1 MITAM
6 PDPNALTASPSSPV
20 ASLAATPSPAAWPYP
35 GARWWKF
42 DFHAHTP
49 ASLDTRAWQQAIGTD
64 QDVTPE
70 RWLSQFMA
78 AGIDC
83 VAITDHNTG
92 AWIDRLKQA
101 YQRMEQVDAPGF
113 RPLVLFPG
121 VEISVQ
127 GGFHLL
133 ALFDPS
139 RSSADVE
146 RLLGAAGYV
155 GTPGDSDGVT
165 SKGLLDTIVSVHD
178 AGAIPIPA
186 HADRRGSSGKALF
199 AVREGSQV
207 SLVDANT
214 LKQLFE
220 AGNLL
225 AVEWENL
232 DHSFPACIR
241 EQAANLTKV
250 LGSESHS
257 FQGAR
262 TPGSRFTWVKMASP
276 TIKGLRLALLDGN
289 GGAMERWGGDE
300 AHGRARLGPPSVPP
314 ALVLREVR
322 LSDARCM
329 GQGTAATLRLNPW
342 FNAIIGGRGSGKST
356 WVHALRLVLQ
366 RTGELERLG
375 PNSEAWRQFDSFNQ
389 VSGARGQS
397 AGGLRLDT
405 LIELELERDGVHHR
419 LRWQQPDLVQG
430 GVEEQIPGG
439 EWQPSASQAI
449 TAERFP
455 IQIFS
460 QGQIAALADQGRS
473 TLLELIDQGA
483 RLAPQSRRIE
493 ELRRTYLSQRARLRE
508 LEGRLAERAERE
520 RELSELRRKLAEL
533 AELDPGTVL
542 ADQQRAVRQRREL
555 DRARQHLE
563 HLPVGLEQ
571 VAAELPLDD
580 WSAELF
586 DPERD
591 ADALAW
597 RQEIDALLL
606 AANTQLQQLAAALGR
621 YGREQSQH
629 PGFIAW
635 RTRADAV
642 ERAAQQLQAELADRG
657 LADPGLMGHWLQERH
672 RLEALLQELD
682 GEAQE
687 HQALDEANQRQWLT
701 LLDAHQQRSTSRQD
715 FLDGVLQTNDYV
727 RMEVR
732 AFGHDPE
739 LFKTELRQ
747 LLDLDGNGFESD
759 LNVLVDVISAGH
771 DRLEA
776 MAAVKT
782 NLLNEQAVPSS
793 GGKFRKN
800 LDRKLEQPGFAD
812 AIRCWVPADDLQI
825 TYSHRG
831 NGRDWTP
838 IQQGSQGQRASA
850 LLAFLLSFGDGPLVL
865 DQPEDDLDN
874 KLISELVV
882 AQIRANKMR
891 RQLLIVT
898 HNPNVVVNGDAELV
912 TVMDYGSGQCYVR
925 GYGALQENDIQEE
938 VCAVMEGGREALAR
952 RWARLGRE
960 L

>member
-49 ASLDTRAWQQAIGTD
+49 ASLDTRPWQQAIGTD
-64 QDVTPE
+64 QEVTPE
-70 RWLSQFMA
+70 SWLGQFMA

-92 AWIDRLKQA
+92 VWIDPLKAA
-101 YQRMEQVDAPGF
+101 YQRMEQEAGPGF

-121 VEISVQ
+121 VELSVQ
-127 GGFHLL
+127 GGCHLL
-133 ALFDPS
+133 ALFDPNRTGS
-139 RSSADVE
+139 DVTS
-146 RLLGAAGYV
+146 LLGAVRYSA
-155 GTPGDSDGVT
+155 TRGDSDGVT
-165 SKGLLDTIVSVHD
+165 GTGLLDTIAAVHE

-186 HADRRGSSGKALF
+186 HADRSSTSGKALF
-199 AVREGSQV
+199 AVREGTQSSV
-207 SLVDANT
+207 VDATT
-214 LKQLFE
+214 LKQLLE
-220 AGNLL
+220 TGDLH

-232 DHSFPACIR
+232 DHPFPACIR
-241 EQAANLTKV
+241 EQEANLTKV
-250 LGSESHS
+250 LGSDSHS

-276 TIKGLRLALLDGN
+276 TIEGLRLALLDGN
-289 GGAMERWGGDE
+289 GGAVERWGGDE
-300 AHGRARLGPPSVPP
+300 DHGRARLGPPSVPP
-314 ALVLREVR
+314 ALLLRALRVGG
-322 LSDARCM
+322 ARRM
-329 GQGTAATLRLNPW
+329 GQPTAAALQLNPW

-366 RTGELERLG
+366 RAGELERLG
-375 PNSEAWRQFDSFNQ
+375 PNSEASRQFASFSQ
-389 VSGARGQS
+389 VSGAPGQS
-397 AGGLRLDT
+397 AGGLRTET
-405 LIELELERDGVHHR
+405 LIELELERDGVPHR
-419 LRWQQPDLVQG
+419 LLWQRNDAQG
-430 GVEEQIPGG
+430 RVEEQIPGG

-460 QGQIAALADQGRS
+460 QGQIAALADQGSS

-483 RLAPQSRRIE
+483 GLAPQSRRID

-555 DRARQHLE
+555 DRAQQHLE
-563 HLPVGLEQ
+563 HLPLGLEQ
-571 VAAELPLDD
+571 LATQLPLDD

-606 AANTQLQQLAAALGR
+606 TAGEQLQQLATSLGR
-621 YGREQSQH
+621 HSREQSQH
-629 PGFIAW
+629 PGFVAW
-635 RTRADAV
+635 RTRAVAV
-642 ERAAQQLQAELADRG
+642 ERAAQQLQAELAERG
-657 LADPGLMGHWLQERH
+657 LADPGVMGHWLQERH

-682 GEAQE
+682 GVALE
-687 HQALDEANQRQWLT
+687 HQALEQANQRQWQT
-701 LLDAHQQRSTSRQD
+701 LLEAHQQRSTSRQA
-715 FLDGVLQTNDYV
+715 FLNGVLQTNTYV

-739 LFKTELRQ
+739 LFRAELRQ
-747 LLDLDGNGFESD
+747 LLDLDGNGFEND
-759 LNVLVDVISAGH
+759 LNALVDVMVAGD
-771 DRLEA
+771 DRLVA
-776 MAAVKT
+776 MAAVKST
-782 NLLNEQAVPSS
+782 LLNEQVVPSS
-793 GGKFRKN
+793 SGKFRKN

-850 LLAFLLSFGDGPLVL
+850 LLAFLLSFGEGPLVL

-891 RQLLIVT
+891 RQLLIIT

-925 GYGALQENDIQEE
+925 GYGGLQENVIQEE
-938 VCAVMEGGREALAR
+938 VCAVMEGGRDALAR

-960 L
+960 A

>member
-1 MITAM
+1 ML
-6 PDPNALTASPSSPV
+6 DPQIFHGADTYPV
-20 ASLAATPSPAAWPYP
+20 AQRSATPSPAAWPYP

-49 ASLDTRAWQQAIGTD
+49 ASLDTRPWQQAIGTD
-64 QDVTPE
+64 QEVTPE
-70 RWLSQFMA
+70 RWLGQFMV

-83 VAITDHNTG
+83 VAITDHNSG
-92 AWIDRLKQA
+92 DWIDPLKTA
-101 YQRMEQVDAPGF
+101 YQRMEQEAGPGF

-121 VEISVQ
+121 VELSVQ
-127 GGFHLL
+127 GGCHLL
-133 ALFDPS
+133 ALFDPKRTGS
-139 RSSADVE
+139 DVTS
-146 RLLGAAGYV
+146 LLGAVRYSA
-155 GTPGDSDGVT
+155 TRGDSDGVT
-165 SKGLLDTIVSVHD
+165 GTGLLDTIAAVHE

-186 HADRRGSSGKALF
+186 HADRSGPTGKGLF
-199 AVREGSQV
+199 AVREGTQS
-207 SLVDANT
+207 SLVDATT
-214 LKQLFE
+214 LKQLLE
-220 AGNLL
+220 TGDLH

-232 DHSFPACIR
+232 DHPFPACIR
-241 EQAANLTKV
+241 EQEANLTKV
-250 LGSESHS
+250 LGSDSHS

-276 TIKGLRLALLDGN
+276 TIEGLRLALLDGN
-289 GGAMERWGGDE
+289 GGAVERWGGDE
-300 AHGRARLGPPSVPP
+300 DHGRARLGPPSVPP
-314 ALVLREVR
+314 ALLLRALRVGG
-322 LSDARCM
+322 ARRM
-329 GQGTAATLRLNPW
+329 GQPTAAALQLNPW

-366 RTGELERLG
+366 RAGELERLG
-375 PNSEAWRQFDSFNQ
+375 PNSEASRQFASFNQ
-389 VSGARGQS
+389 VSGAPGQS
-397 AGGLRLDT
+397 AGGLRPDT
-405 LIELELERDGVHHR
+405 LIELEVERDGVPHR
-419 LRWQQPDLVQG
+419 LRWQPDLAQG
-430 GVEEQIPGG
+430 HVEEQIAGD

-520 RELSELRRKLAEL
+520 RELSELRRKLVEL

-542 ADQQRAVRQRREL
+542 ADQQRAIRQRREL

-563 HLPVGLEQ
+563 NLPVGLEQ
-571 VAAELPLDD
+571 VASQLPLDD

-606 AANTQLQQLAAALGR
+606 AASTQLQQLAAAVGR

-629 PGFIAW
+629 PGFLAW
-635 RTRADAV
+635 RTRAEAV
-642 ERAAQQLQAELADRG
+642 ERTAQQLQAELAERG
-657 LADPGLMGHWLQERH
+657 LADPGVMGHWLQERH
-672 RLEALLQELD
+672 RLEALLQDLD
-682 GEAQE
+682 GVALE
-687 HQALDEANQRQWLT
+687 HQALEQANQRQWLM
-701 LLDAHQQRSTSRQD
+701 LLDAHQQRSTSRQA

-739 LFKTELRQ
+739 LFRAELRQ
-747 LLDLDGNGFESD
+747 LLDLDGNGFEND
-759 LNVLVDVISAGH
+759 LNALVDVMVAGD
-771 DRLEA
+771 DRLVA
-776 MAAVKT
+776 MAAVKST
-782 NLLNEQAVPSS
+782 LLNEQVVPSS
-793 GGKFRKN
+793 SGKFRKN
-800 LDRKLEQPGFAD
+800 LDRKLEQPGFVD

-825 TYSHRG
+825 TYSHGG

-850 LLAFLLSFGDGPLVL
+850 LLAFLLSFGEGPLVL

-925 GYGALQENDIQEE
+925 GYGGLQENVIQEE
-938 VCAVMEGGREALAR
+938 VCAVMEGGRDALAR

-960 L
+960 A

>member
-1 MITAM
+1 MLEPQAH
-6 PDPNALTASPSSPV
+6 PLTEANPV
-20 ASLAATPSPAAWPYP
+20 AQRPVTPSPALWPYP
-35 GARWWKF
+35 GARWWTF

-49 ASLDTRAWQQAIGTD
+49 ASTDTPHWQQAIGTD
-64 QDVTPE
+64 QEVTAE
-70 RWLSQFMA
+70 RWLAQFMA

-92 AWIDRLKQA
+92 AWIDPLKAA
-101 YQRMEQVDAPGF
+101 YQRMEQQTAPGF

-121 VEISVQ
+121 VELSVQ

-133 ALFDPS
+133 ALFDP
-139 RSSADVE
+139 RCNGTDVE
-146 RLLGAAGYV
+146 RLIGKVDYR

-165 SKGLLDTIVSVHD
+165 STGPTETIKAIVE
-178 AGAIPIPA
+178 AGALPIPA
-186 HADRRGSSGKALF
+186 HADRSGPTGKALF
-199 AVREGSQV
+199 AVREGSQA
-207 SLVDANT
+207 SRLDATT
-214 LKQLFE
+214 LKQLLE
-220 AGNLL
+220 TGHLL
-225 AVEWENL
+225 AVELENL
-232 DHSFPACIR
+232 VHPFPACIR
-241 EQAANLTKV
+241 EQAAQLTKV
-250 LGSESHS
+250 LGSDSHS
-257 FQGAR
+257 FQGPR

-276 TIKGLRLALLDGN
+276 TIEGLRLALLDGN
-289 GGAMERWGGDE
+289 GGAVERWGGDE

-314 ALVLREVR
+314 ALLLRALRVGG
-322 LSDARCM
+322 ARRM
-329 GQGTAATLRLNPW
+329 GQPTAEGLQLNPW
-342 FNAIIGGRGSGKST
+342 FNAVIGGRGSGKST
-356 WVHALRLVLQ
+356 WLHALRLVLQ
-366 RTGELERLG
+366 RASELEGLETTT
-375 PNSEAWRQFDSFNQ
+375 EASRQFDSFRQ

-397 AGGLRLDT
+397 AGGLRTDT
-405 LIELELERDGVHHR
+405 VIELELERDGVPHR
-419 LRWQQPDLVQG
+419 LRWQPDLPQG
-430 GVEEQIPGG
+430 RVEERIPGG
-439 EWQPSASQAI
+439 DWQPSASQAI

-455 IQIFS
+455 IQLFS

-483 RLAPQSRRIE
+483 GLAPQSRRID

-508 LEGRLAERAERE
+508 LEGLLAERAERE

-563 HLPVGLEQ
+563 HLPLGLEQ
-571 VAAELPLDD
+571 VVTQLPLDD

-606 AANTQLQQLAAALGR
+606 AAGAQLQQLAASLGR
-621 YGREQSQH
+621 HGREQSQH
-629 PGFIAW
+629 PGFLAW
-635 RTRADAV
+635 RTRAEAV
-642 ERAAQQLQAELADRG
+642 ERAAQQLQAELAERG
-657 LADPGLMGHWLQERH
+657 LADPGLMGHWLQQRH

-682 GEAQE
+682 GVALE
-687 HQALDEANQRQWLT
+687 HQALEQANQRQWQT
-701 LLDAHQQRSTSRQD
+701 LLEAHQQRSASRQA
-715 FLDGVLQTNDYV
+715 FLDGVLQANTYV
-727 RMEVR
+727 RMEVC
-732 AFGHDPE
+732 AFGHDKE
-739 LFKTELRQ
+739 LFRAELRQ
-747 LLDLDGNGFESD
+747 LLVLDGNGFEND
-759 LNVLVDVISAGH
+759 LNALVDGMVAGD
-771 DRLEA
+771 DRLVA
-776 MAAVKT
+776 MAAVKST
-782 NLLNEQAVPSS
+782 LLNEQGVPSS

-812 AIRCWVPADDLQI
+812 DIRCWVPADDLQI

-891 RQLLIVT
+891 RQLLIIT

-912 TVMDYGSGQCYVR
+912 TVMDYGSGQCFVR
-925 GYGALQENDIQEE
+925 DFGALQNSEIQEE
-938 VCAVMEGGREALAR
+938 VCAVMEGGRDALAR

-960 L
+960 V

>member
-6 PDPNALTASPSSPV
+6 PDPNALNASPSSPV

-35 GARWWKF
+35 GARWWSF

-49 ASLDTRAWQQAIGTD
+49 ASSDTPHWHQAIGTD
-64 QDVTPE
+64 QQVTPD

-139 RSSADVE
+139 RTGADVE
-146 RLLGAAGYV
+146 RLLGAVGYV

-250 LGSESHS
+250 LGSDSHS

-289 GGAMERWGGDE
+289 VGAVERWGGDE

-314 ALVLREVR
+314 ALVLREVL

-375 PNSEAWRQFDSFNQ
+375 PNSEAWRQFDCFNQ

-397 AGGLRLDT
+397 AGGLRPDT
-405 LIELELERDGVHHR
+405 LIELELERDGVTHR
-419 LRWQQPDLVQG
+419 LRWQPDHAQG

-642 ERAAQQLQAELADRG
+642 ERAAQQLQAELAERG

-682 GEAQE
+682 GVAQE
-687 HQALDEANQRQWLT
+687 QQALEDANQKQWLT

-759 LNVLVDVISAGH
+759 LNVLVDVMAAGD

-782 NLLNEQAVPSS
+782 SLLNEQAVPSS

-800 LDRKLEQPGFAD
+800 LNRKLEQPSFAD

-960 L
+960 V

>member
-1 MITAM
+1 M
-6 PDPNALTASPSSPV
+6 
-20 ASLAATPSPAAWPYP
+20 
-35 GARWWKF
+35 
-42 DFHAHTP
+42 
-49 ASLDTRAWQQAIGTD
+49 QA
-64 QDVTPE
+64 P
-70 RWLSQFMA
+70 
-78 AGIDC
+78 
-83 VAITDHNTG
+83 
-92 AWIDRLKQA
+92 
-101 YQRMEQVDAPGF
+101 
-113 RPLVLFPG
+113 
-121 VEISVQ
+121 
-127 GGFHLL
+127 
-133 ALFDPS
+133 
-139 RSSADVE
+139 
-146 RLLGAAGYV
+146 
-155 GTPGDSDGVT
+155 
-165 SKGLLDTIVSVHD
+165 
-178 AGAIPIPA
+178 
-186 HADRRGSSGKALF
+186 
-199 AVREGSQV
+199 
-207 SLVDANT
+207 T
-214 LKQLFE
+214 L
-220 AGNLL
+220 
-225 AVEWENL
+225 
-232 DHSFPACIR
+232 
-241 EQAANLTKV
+241 
-250 LGSESHS
+250 
-257 FQGAR
+257 
-262 TPGSRFTWVKMASP
+262 
-276 TIKGLRLALLDGN
+276 KGLRLALLDG
-289 GGAMERWGGDE
+289 APHSVQRWDDPSLATQQGVSDPSRAPSLWLTKLSIENARAIGL
-300 AHGRARLGPPSVPP
+300 GRP
-314 ALVLREVR
+314 AEL
-322 LSDARCM
+322 
-329 GQGTAATLRLNPW
+329 QFNPW

-366 RTGELERLG
+366 RAGELERLG
-375 PNSEAWRQFDSFNQ
+375 PNSEASRQFASFNQ
-389 VSGARGQS
+389 VSGAPGQS
-397 AGGLRLDT
+397 VGGLRPAT
-405 LIELELERDGVHHR
+405 LIELEVERDGVPHR
-419 LRWQQPDLVQG
+419 LRWQPDLAQG
-430 GVEEQIPGG
+430 HVEEQIAGD

-520 RELSELRRKLAEL
+520 RELSELRRKLVEL

-542 ADQQRAVRQRREL
+542 ADQQRAIRQRREL

-563 HLPVGLEQ
+563 NLPVGLEQ
-571 VAAELPLDD
+571 LASQLPLDD

-591 ADALAW
+591 ANALAW

-606 AANTQLQQLAAALGR
+606 AARTQLQQLAAAVGR

-629 PGFIAW
+629 PGFVAW
-635 RTRADAV
+635 RSRADAV
-642 ERAAQQLQAELADRG
+642 ERAAQQLQAELAERG

-672 RLEALLQELD
+672 RLEALLQDLD
-682 GEAQE
+682 GVALE
-687 HQALDEANQRQWLT
+687 HQALEQANQRQWQT
-701 LLDAHQQRSTSRQD
+701 LLEAHQQRSTSRQA
-715 FLDGVLQTNDYV
+715 FLNRVLQTNAYV

-732 AFGHDPE
+732 VFGHDSE
-739 LFKTELRQ
+739 LFTAELRQ
-747 LLDLDGNGFESD
+747 LLDLDNGFEND
-759 LNVLVDVISAGH
+759 LKALVDVMVAGD
-771 DRLEA
+771 DRLVA
-776 MAAVKT
+776 MAAVKST
-782 NLLNEQAVPSS
+782 LLNEQAVPSS

-800 LDRKLEQPGFAD
+800 LNRKLEQPSFAD

-912 TVMDYGSGQCYVR
+912 TVMDYGNGQCYVR
-925 GYGALQENDIQEE
+925 GYGALQENEIQEQ

-960 L
+960 V

>member
-49 ASLDTRAWQQAIGTD
+49 ASLDTRPWQQAIGTD
-64 QDVTPE
+64 QEVTPE

-146 RLLGAAGYV
+146 RLLGAVGYV

-250 LGSESHS
+250 LGSDSHS

-289 GGAMERWGGDE
+289 GGAVERWGGDE

-366 RTGELERLG
+366 RAGELERLG

-397 AGGLRLDT
+397 AGGLRPDT

-419 LRWQQPDLVQG
+419 LRWQQPDLAQG
-430 GVEEQIPGG
+430 GVEEQNPGG

-580 WSAELF
+580 WSTELF

-606 AANTQLQQLAAALGR
+606 AANTQLQQLAAELGR

-682 GEAQE
+682 GVAQE
-687 HQALDEANQRQWLT
+687 HQALDEANQRQWQT
-701 LLDAHQQRSTSRQD
+701 LLEAHQQRSTSRQA

-747 LLDLDGNGFESD
+747 LLDLDGNGFESE
-759 LNVLVDVISAGH
+759 LNVLVNVLIAGD

-776 MAAVKT
+776 IAAVKST
-782 NLLNEQAVPSS
+782 LLNEQAVASS

-800 LDRKLEQPGFAD
+800 LNRKLEQPSFAD
-812 AIRCWVPADDLQI
+812 DIRCWVPADDLQI

-912 TVMDYGSGQCYVR
+912 TVMDYGNGQCYVR
-925 GYGALQENDIQEE
+925 GYGALQEHEIQEQ

-960 L
+960 V

>member
-64 QDVTPE
+64 QEVTPE

-133 ALFDPS
+133 ALS
-139 RSSADVE
+139 
-146 RLLGAAGYV
+146 
-155 GTPGDSDGVT
+155 
-165 SKGLLDTIVSVHD
+165 
-178 AGAIPIPA
+178 
-186 HADRRGSSGKALF
+186 DRRGSSGKALF

-250 LGSESHS
+250 LGSDSHS

-289 GGAMERWGGDE
+289 GGAVERWGGDE
-300 AHGRARLGPPSVPP
+300 AHSRARLGPPSVPP

-397 AGGLRLDT
+397 AGGLRPDT

-419 LRWQQPDLVQG
+419 LRWQQPDLAQG

-606 AANTQLQQLAAALGR
+606 AASTQLQQLSAALGR
-621 YGREQSQH
+621 HGREQSQH

-635 RTRADAV
+635 RTRAEAV
-642 ERAAQQLQAELADRG
+642 ERAAQQLQAELAERG

-682 GEAQE
+682 GVAQE
-687 HQALDEANQRQWLT
+687 HQALDEANQRQWQT
-701 LLDAHQQRSTSRQD
+701 LLEAHQQRSRSRQA

-747 LLDLDGNGFESD
+747 LLDLDGNGFEND

-782 NLLNEQAVPSS
+782 SLLNEQAVPSS

-800 LDRKLEQPGFAD
+800 LNRKLEQPSFAD
-812 AIRCWVPADDLQI
+812 AICCWVPADDLQI

-912 TVMDYGSGQCYVR
+912 TVMDYGNGQCYVR
-925 GYGALQENDIQEE
+925 GYGALQEHEIQEE

>member
-1 MITAM
+1 MLDSQTPISADTF
-6 PDPNALTASPSSPV
+6 PV
-20 ASLAATPSPAAWPYP
+20 AQRSASPSPAAWPYP
-35 GARWWKF
+35 GARWWTF

-49 ASLDTRAWQQAIGTD
+49 ASFDTHHWQQAIGTD
-64 QDVTPE
+64 GAVTPE
-70 RWLSQFMA
+70 RWLGQFMA

-92 AWIDRLKQA
+92 AWIDPLKTA
-101 YQRMEQVDAPGF
+101 YQRMEQEAGPGF

-121 VEISVQ
+121 VELSVQ

-139 RSSADVE
+139 RAGADVDS
-146 RLLGAAGYV
+146 LLGAVGYAGTR
-155 GTPGDSDGVT
+155 GSSDGVT
-165 SKGLLDTIVSVHD
+165 GKGLFDTIVAVRE

-186 HADRRGSSGKALF
+186 HADRPGPTGKALF
-199 AVREGSQV
+199 AVQEGRQASV
-207 SLVDANT
+207 VDATT
-214 LKQLFE
+214 LKQLLKL
-220 AGNLL
+220 GDLL

-232 DHSFPACIR
+232 DRPYPACIR
-241 EQAANLTKV
+241 DQAANLTKV
-250 LGSESHS
+250 IGSDSHS

-262 TPGSRFTWVKMASP
+262 SPGSRYTWVKMASP
-276 TIKGLRLALLDGN
+276 TIEGLRLALLDGN
-289 GGAMERWGGDE
+289 EGAVERWGGDE
-300 AHGRARLGPPSVPP
+300 AQGRARLGPPSQPP

-329 GQGTAATLRLNPW
+329 GQGTAATLRFNPW
-342 FNAIIGGRGSGKST
+342 FNAVIGGRGSGKST

-366 RTGELERLG
+366 RAGELERLG
-375 PNSEAWRQFDSFNQ
+375 PNSEASRQFDSFNQ
-389 VSGARGQS
+389 VSSARGQS
-397 AGGLRLDT
+397 AGGLRPDT

-419 LRWQQPDLVQG
+419 LRWQQPDLAQG
-430 GVEEQIPGG
+430 RVEEQIPGG
-439 EWQPSASQAI
+439 EWQLSASQAI

-460 QGQIAALADQGRS
+460 QGQIAALADQGRY
-473 TLLELIDQGA
+473 TLLQLIDQGA
-483 RLAPQSRRIE
+483 GLASQSRRIE
-493 ELRRTYLSQRARLRE
+493 ELRRTYLSQRSRLRE

-520 RELSELRRKLAEL
+520 RELSELRRKLNDL

-563 HLPVGLEQ
+563 NLPAALEQ
-571 VAAELPLDD
+571 LASQLPLDD
-580 WSAELF
+580 WAAELF
-586 DPERD
+586 DPDRDRD
-591 ADALAW
+591 AMAW
-597 RQEIDALLL
+597 RQEIDAALV
-606 AANTQLQQLAAALGR
+606 AAQAQLQHLAAAIGR
-621 YGREQSQH
+621 QGREQSQH
-629 PGFIAW
+629 PGFVAW
-635 RTRADAV
+635 RTRAEAV
-642 ERAAQQLQAELADRG
+642 ERAAQQLQAELAERG
-657 LADPGLMGHWLQERH
+657 LADPGLMGRWLQERH

-682 GEAQE
+682 GVAQE
-687 HQALDEANQRQWLT
+687 HQALDEANQRQWQM
-701 LLDAHQQRSTSRQD
+701 LLEAHQQRSGSRQA

-739 LFKTELRQ
+739 LFRTELRQ
-747 LLDLDGNGFESD
+747 LLDLDRNGFESD
-759 LNVLVDVISAGH
+759 LNALVDVMTAG
-771 DRLEA
+771 DERLEA
-776 MAAVKT
+776 MATVKST
-782 NLLNEQAVPSS
+782 LLNEQAVPSS

-800 LDRKLEQPGFAD
+800 LDRKLEKPGFAD

-925 GYGALQENDIQEE
+925 CCGALQENEIQEE

-960 L
+960 V

>member
-1 MITAM
+1 M
-6 PDPNALTASPSSPV
+6 
-20 ASLAATPSPAAWPYP
+20 
-35 GARWWKF
+35 
-42 DFHAHTP
+42 
-49 ASLDTRAWQQAIGTD
+49 QA
-64 QDVTPE
+64 P
-70 RWLSQFMA
+70 
-78 AGIDC
+78 
-83 VAITDHNTG
+83 
-92 AWIDRLKQA
+92 
-101 YQRMEQVDAPGF
+101 
-113 RPLVLFPG
+113 
-121 VEISVQ
+121 
-127 GGFHLL
+127 
-133 ALFDPS
+133 
-139 RSSADVE
+139 
-146 RLLGAAGYV
+146 
-155 GTPGDSDGVT
+155 
-165 SKGLLDTIVSVHD
+165 
-178 AGAIPIPA
+178 
-186 HADRRGSSGKALF
+186 
-199 AVREGSQV
+199 
-207 SLVDANT
+207 T
-214 LKQLFE
+214 L
-220 AGNLL
+220 
-225 AVEWENL
+225 
-232 DHSFPACIR
+232 
-241 EQAANLTKV
+241 
-250 LGSESHS
+250 
-257 FQGAR
+257 
-262 TPGSRFTWVKMASP
+262 
-276 TIKGLRLALLDGN
+276 KGLRLALLDGAPHSVQRRDDPSLATHQ
-289 GGAMERWGGDE
+289 GVSDPSRAPSLWLTKLSIESARAIGL
-300 AHGRARLGPPSVPP
+300 GRP
-314 ALVLREVR
+314 AEL
-322 LSDARCM
+322 
-329 GQGTAATLRLNPW
+329 QFNPW
-342 FNAIIGGRGSGKST
+342 FNAVIGGRGSGKST

-366 RTGELERLG
+366 RAGELERLG
-375 PNSEAWRQFDSFNQ
+375 PNSEASRQFESFRQ
-389 VSGARGQS
+389 LPGAGAQS
-397 AGGLRLDT
+397 TGGLRPET
-405 LIELELERDGVHHR
+405 LIDLELERDGVPHL
-419 LRWQQPDLVQG
+419 LRWQPNHAQG
-430 GVEEQIPGG
+430 HVEEQIAGV

-571 VAAELPLDD
+571 VASELPLDD

-606 AANTQLQQLAAALGR
+606 AASTQLQQLAAALGR
-621 YGREQSQH
+621 HGREQSQH
-629 PGFIAW
+629 PGFVAW
-635 RTRADAV
+635 RTRAEVV
-642 ERAAQQLQAELADRG
+642 ERAAQQLQAELAERG

-682 GEAQE
+682 GVAQE

-701 LLDAHQQRSTSRQD
+701 LLEAHQQRSTSRQT

-747 LLDLDGNGFESD
+747 LLDLDGNGFEND
-759 LNVLVDVISAGH
+759 LNALVDVMAAGD

-782 NLLNEQAVPSS
+782 SLLNEQAVPSS

-800 LDRKLEQPGFAD
+800 LNRKLEQPSFAD

-891 RQLLIVT
+891 RQLLIIT

-912 TVMDYGSGQCYVR
+912 TVMDYGTGQCFVR

-960 L
+960 V

>member
-1 MITAM
+1 
-6 PDPNALTASPSSPV
+6 V
-20 ASLAATPSPAAWPYP
+20 
-35 GARWWKF
+35 
-42 DFHAHTP
+42 
-49 ASLDTRAWQQAIGTD
+49 
-64 QDVTPE
+64 E
-70 RWLSQFMA
+70 ELS
-78 AGIDC
+78 
-83 VAITDHNTG
+83 
-92 AWIDRLKQA
+92 
-101 YQRMEQVDAPGF
+101 
-113 RPLVLFPG
+113 
-121 VEISVQ
+121 
-127 GGFHLL
+127 
-133 ALFDPS
+133 
-139 RSSADVE
+139 
-146 RLLGAAGYV
+146 
-155 GTPGDSDGVT
+155 
-165 SKGLLDTIVSVHD
+165 
-178 AGAIPIPA
+178 
-186 HADRRGSSGKALF
+186 SSG
-199 AVREGSQV
+199 QW
-207 SLVDANT
+207 
-214 LKQLFE
+214 Q
-220 AGNLL
+220 
-225 AVEWENL
+225 
-232 DHSFPACIR
+232 HS
-241 EQAANLTKV
+241 T
-250 LGSESHS
+250 
-257 FQGAR
+257 
-262 TPGSRFTWVKMASP
+262 
-276 TIKGLRLALLDGN
+276 
-289 GGAMERWGGDE
+289 
-300 AHGRARLGPPSVPP
+300 
-314 ALVLREVR
+314 
-322 LSDARCM
+322 
-329 GQGTAATLRLNPW
+329 
-342 FNAIIGGRGSGKST
+342 
-356 WVHALRLVLQ
+356 
-366 RTGELERLG
+366 
-375 PNSEAWRQFDSFNQ
+375 
-389 VSGARGQS
+389 
-397 AGGLRLDT
+397 
-405 LIELELERDGVHHR
+405 
-419 LRWQQPDLVQG
+419 
-430 GVEEQIPGG
+430 
-439 EWQPSASQAI
+439 SQAI

-455 IQIFS
+455 IQLFS

-520 RELSELRRKLAEL
+520 RELSEWRRKLAEL

-542 ADQQRAVRQRREL
+542 ADQQRAVRQCREL

-571 VAAELPLDD
+571 VASELPLDD

-597 RQEIDALLL
+597 RQETDALLL
-606 AANTQLQQLAAALGR
+606 AARTQLQQLAAALGR
-621 YGREQSQH
+621 QGREQSQH
-629 PGFIAW
+629 PGFVAW
-635 RTRADAV
+635 RTRAEAV
-642 ERAAQQLQAELADRG
+642 ERAAQQLQAELAERG

-672 RLEALLQELD
+672 RLEALLLELD
-682 GEAQE
+682 GVAQE
-687 HQALDEANQRQWLT
+687 QQALEDANQKQWQM
-701 LLDAHQQRSTSRQD
+701 LLEAHQQRSGSRQA

-739 LFKTELRQ
+739 LFRTELRQ
-747 LLDLDGNGFESD
+747 LLDLDRNGFESD
-759 LNVLVDVISAGH
+759 LNALVDVMTAG
-771 DRLEA
+771 DERLEA
-776 MAAVKT
+776 MATVKST
-782 NLLNEQAVPSS
+782 LLNEQAVPSS

-925 GYGALQENDIQEE
+925 CCGALQENEIQEE

-960 L
+960 V

>member
-1 MITAM
+1 M
-6 PDPNALTASPSSPV
+6 
-20 ASLAATPSPAAWPYP
+20 
-35 GARWWKF
+35 
-42 DFHAHTP
+42 
-49 ASLDTRAWQQAIGTD
+49 
-64 QDVTPE
+64 
-70 RWLSQFMA
+70 
-78 AGIDC
+78 
-83 VAITDHNTG
+83 
-92 AWIDRLKQA
+92 
-101 YQRMEQVDAPGF
+101 
-113 RPLVLFPG
+113 
-121 VEISVQ
+121 
-127 GGFHLL
+127 
-133 ALFDPS
+133 
-139 RSSADVE
+139 
-146 RLLGAAGYV
+146 
-155 GTPGDSDGVT
+155 
-165 SKGLLDTIVSVHD
+165 
-178 AGAIPIPA
+178 
-186 HADRRGSSGKALF
+186 
-199 AVREGSQV
+199 
-207 SLVDANT
+207 
-214 LKQLFE
+214 
-220 AGNLL
+220 
-225 AVEWENL
+225 
-232 DHSFPACIR
+232 
-241 EQAANLTKV
+241 
-250 LGSESHS
+250 
-257 FQGAR
+257 
-262 TPGSRFTWVKMASP
+262 
-276 TIKGLRLALLDGN
+276 
-289 GGAMERWGGDE
+289 
-300 AHGRARLGPPSVPP
+300 
-314 ALVLREVR
+314 
-322 LSDARCM
+322 
-329 GQGTAATLRLNPW
+329 
-342 FNAIIGGRGSGKST
+342 
-356 WVHALRLVLQ
+356 
-366 RTGELERLG
+366 
-375 PNSEAWRQFDSFNQ
+375 
-389 VSGARGQS
+389 
-397 AGGLRLDT
+397 
-405 LIELELERDGVHHR
+405 
-419 LRWQQPDLVQG
+419 
-430 GVEEQIPGG
+430 EEQIAGD

-460 QGQIAALADQGRS
+460 QGQIAGLADQGRS

-571 VAAELPLDD
+571 VASELPLDD

-591 ADALAW
+591 ANALAW

-606 AANTQLQQLAAALGR
+606 ASRTQLQQLAAAVGR

-629 PGFIAW
+629 PGFVAW
-635 RTRADAV
+635 RSRADAV
-642 ERAAQQLQAELADRG
+642 ERAAQQLQAELAERG

-672 RLEALLQELD
+672 RLEALLQDLD
-682 GEAQE
+682 GVALE
-687 HQALDEANQRQWLT
+687 HQALEQANQRQWLM
-701 LLDAHQQRSTSRQD
+701 LLDAHQQRSTSRQA

-732 AFGHDPE
+732 AFGHDSE
-739 LFKTELRQ
+739 LFTAELRQ
-747 LLDLDGNGFESD
+747 LLDLDNGFEND
-759 LNVLVDVISAGH
+759 LKALVDVMVAGD
-771 DRLEA
+771 DRLVA
-776 MAAVKT
+776 MAAVKST
-782 NLLNEQAVPSS
+782 LLNEQAVPSS

-800 LDRKLEQPGFAD
+800 LNRKLEQPSFAD

-912 TVMDYGSGQCYVR
+912 TVMDYGNGQCYVS
-925 GYGALQENDIQEE
+925 GYGALQENEIQEQ

-960 L
+960 V

>member
-1 MITAM
+1 ML
-6 PDPNALTASPSSPV
+6 DPQADDATNPNPV
-20 ASLAATPSPAAWPYP
+20 EQTPATTCADACSYP
-35 GARWWKF
+35 GARWWRF
-42 DFHAHTP
+42 DFHTHTP
-49 ASLDTRAWQQAIGTD
+49 ASRDTAWFPLVGTE
-64 QDVTPE
+64 QELTPE
-70 RWLSQFMA
+70 AWLARYMA
-78 AGIDC
+78 AEIDC

-92 AWIDRLKQA
+92 EWVDRLKLA
-101 YQRMEQVDAPGF
+101 YQDMEVAAGPGF
-113 RPLVLFPG
+113 RPLTLFPG

-127 GGFHLL
+127 GGIHLL
-133 ALFDPS
+133 AIFDPECQGV
-139 RSSADVE
+139 DIE
-146 RLLGAAGYV
+146 RLLAQVEYNGNPGY
-155 GTPGDSDGVT
+155 SDGVT
-165 SKGLLDTIVSVHD
+165 AKGISETIRIAKN

-186 HADRRGSSGKALF
+186 HADQPGANGKALF
-199 AVREGSQV
+199 AIREGTAGGSQID
-207 SLVDANT
+207 SNT
-214 LKQLFE
+214 LVRVIDEGGLS
-220 AGNLL
+220 
-225 AVEWENL
+225 AVEWIDL
-232 DHSFPACIR
+232 SRSYPTCVAQ
-241 EQAANLTKV
+241 QAALLAKV
-250 LGSESHS
+250 IGSDCHN
-257 FQGAR
+257 FRATNR
-262 TPGSRFTWVKMASP
+262 PGSRWTWIKMQAP
-276 TIKGLRLALLDGN
+276 TLKGLRLALLDG
-289 GGAMERWGGDE
+289 APHSVQRWDDPSLATQQGVSDPSRAPSLWLTKLSIENARAIGL
-300 AHGRARLGPPSVPP
+300 GRP
-314 ALVLREVR
+314 AEL
-322 LSDARCM
+322 
-329 GQGTAATLRLNPW
+329 QLNPW

-375 PNSEAWRQFDSFNQ
+375 PNSEASRQFASFNQ
-389 VSGARGQS
+389 VSGAPGQS
-397 AGGLRLDT
+397 AGGLRPDT
-405 LIELELERDGVHHR
+405 LIELELERDGVPHR
-419 LRWQQPDLVQG
+419 LRWQPDLAQG
-430 GVEEQIPGG
+430 HVEEQIAGD

-520 RELSELRRKLAEL
+520 RELSELRRKLVEL

-542 ADQQRAVRQRREL
+542 ADQQRAIRQRREL

-571 VAAELPLDD
+571 VASELPLDD

-606 AANTQLQQLAAALGR
+606 AARTQLQQLAAALGR
-621 YGREQSQH
+621 HGREQSQH
-629 PGFIAW
+629 PGFVAW
-635 RTRADAV
+635 HTRAEAV
-642 ERAAQQLQAELADRG
+642 ERAAQQLQAELAERG

-682 GEAQE
+682 GVALE
-687 HQALDEANQRQWLT
+687 HQALEQANQRQWQT
-701 LLDAHQQRSTSRQD
+701 LLEAHQQRSTSRQA
-715 FLDGVLQTNDYV
+715 FLNGVLQTNAYV

-732 AFGHDPE
+732 AFGHDSE
-739 LFKTELRQ
+739 LFSAELRQ
-747 LLDLDGNGFESD
+747 LLDLDGNGFEND
-759 LNVLVDVISAGH
+759 LNALVDVMVAGD
-771 DRLEA
+771 DRLVA
-776 MAAVKT
+776 MAAVKST
-782 NLLNEQAVPSS
+782 LLNEQAVPSS

-800 LDRKLEQPGFAD
+800 LNRKLEQPSFAD

-912 TVMDYGSGQCYVR
+912 TVMDYGNGQCYVS
-925 GYGALQENDIQEE
+925 GYGALQENEIQEQ

-960 L
+960 A

>member
-1 MITAM
+1 ML
-6 PDPNALTASPSSPV
+6 DPQNLHGADTDPV
-20 ASLAATPSPAAWPYP
+20 AQRSATPSPAAWPYP

-49 ASLDTRAWQQAIGTD
+49 ASLDTRPWQQAIGTD
-64 QDVTPE
+64 QEVTPE
-70 RWLSQFMA
+70 RWLGQFMA
-78 AGIDC
+78 ACIDC
-83 VAITDHNTG
+83 VAITDHNSG
-92 AWIDRLKQA
+92 DWIDRLKTA
-101 YQRMEQVDAPGF
+101 YLRMEQEAGPSF

-121 VEISVQ
+121 VELSVQ
-127 GGFHLL
+127 GGCHLL
-133 ALFDPS
+133 ALFDPNRTGS
-139 RSSADVE
+139 DVTS
-146 RLLGAAGYV
+146 LLGAVRYSA
-155 GTPGDSDGVT
+155 TRGDSDGVT
-165 SKGLLDTIVSVHD
+165 STGLLDTIAAVHE

-186 HADRRGSSGKALF
+186 HADRSSTSGKALF
-199 AVREGSQV
+199 AVREGTQSSV
-207 SLVDANT
+207 EDATT
-214 LKQLFE
+214 LKQLLE
-220 AGNLL
+220 TGDLR

-232 DHSFPACIR
+232 DHPFPACIR
-241 EQAANLTKV
+241 KQEANLTKV
-250 LGSESHS
+250 LGSDCHS

-276 TIKGLRLALLDGN
+276 TIEGLRLALLDGN
-289 GGAMERWGGDE
+289 GGAVERWGGDE
-300 AHGRARLGPPSVPP
+300 DHGRARLGPPSVPP
-314 ALVLREVR
+314 ALLLRALRVGG
-322 LSDARCM
+322 ARRM
-329 GQGTAATLRLNPW
+329 GQPTAAALQLNPW

-366 RTGELERLG
+366 RAGELERLG
-375 PNSEAWRQFDSFNQ
+375 PNSEASRQFASFNQ
-389 VSGARGQS
+389 VSGAPGQS
-397 AGGLRLDT
+397 AGGLQPDT
-405 LIELELERDGVHHR
+405 LIELEVERDGVSHR
-419 LRWQQPDLVQG
+419 LRWQPDLAQG
-430 GVEEQIPGG
+430 HVEEQIAGD

-520 RELSELRRKLAEL
+520 REFSELRRKLAEL

-571 VAAELPLDD
+571 VASELPLDD

-591 ADALAW
+591 ANALAW

-606 AANTQLQQLAAALGR
+606 AARTQLQQLAAAVGR

-629 PGFIAW
+629 PGFVAW
-635 RTRADAV
+635 RSRADAV
-642 ERAAQQLQAELADRG
+642 ERAAQQLQAELAERG

-682 GEAQE
+682 GVALE
-687 HQALDEANQRQWLT
+687 HQALEQANQRQWLM
-701 LLDAHQQRSTSRQD
+701 LLDAHQQRSTSRQA
-715 FLDGVLQTNDYV
+715 FLNGVLQTNAYV

-732 AFGHDPE
+732 AFGHDSE
-739 LFKTELRQ
+739 LFTAELRQ
-747 LLDLDGNGFESD
+747 LLDLDNGFEND
-759 LNVLVDVISAGH
+759 LKALVDVMVAGD
-771 DRLEA
+771 DRLVA
-776 MAAVKT
+776 MAAVKST
-782 NLLNEQAVPSS
+782 LLNEQAVPSS

-800 LDRKLEQPGFAD
+800 LNRKLEQPSFAD

-912 TVMDYGSGQCYVR
+912 TVMDYGIGQCYVS
-925 GYGALQENDIQEE
+925 GYGALQENEIQEQ

-960 L
+960 V